1 MNMNHFAIASM
12 SYYLLPF
19 RLTKLGSF
27 TSAVVHFFAILIDE
41 NQLLGTMFVSSM
53 TSTGPLE
60 TPTVGMTACR
70 KTYTGQ
76 REVRKVS
83 KLARNEQSPPWPS
96 GLKRWNQTL
105 VPVVRARFEPR
116 CGRPHFAPTHS
127 GVRVCGRNRT
137 ETRER
142 EWAEGTVSSLPGT
155 LNVRI
160 KFCHSTG
167 IARSGGGVR
176 ASTTSYA

>member
-1 MNMNHFAIASM
+1 MAVSILKCPYCSDSIRKSGAGIVGIALNFAHACT
-12 SYYLLPF
+12 YLVYLSLL
-19 RLTKLGSF
+19 RLLYGWRHTCCHIH
-27 TSAVVHFFAILIDE
+27 A
-41 NQLLGTMFVSSM
+41 M
-53 TSTGPLE
+53 
-60 TPTVGMTACR
+60 
-70 KTYTGQ
+70 
-76 REVRKVS
+76 
-83 KLARNEQSPPWPS
+83 SPPWPS

>member
-1 MNMNHFAIASM
+1 MD
-12 SYYLLPF
+12 
-19 RLTKLGSF
+19 
-27 TSAVVHFFAILIDE
+27 ILEQNVGYEFEDM
-41 NQLLGTMFVSSM
+41 LK
-53 TSTGPLE
+53 
-60 TPTVGMTACR
+60 TVEDM
-70 KTYTGQ
+70 
-76 REVRKVS
+76 
-83 KLARNEQSPPWPS
+83 SPPWPS

-105 VPVVRARFEPR
+105 LPVVRARFEPR
-116 CGRPHFAPTHS
+116 CGRPHFAPTRS

-137 ETRER
+137 EVRER

>member
-1 MNMNHFAIASM
+1 MIISK
-12 SYYLLPF
+12 YLMQNLKRIGLPMF
-19 RLTKLGSF
+19 RGGAT
-27 TSAVVHFFAILIDE
+27 TRP
-41 NQLLGTMFVSSM
+41 M
-53 TSTGPLE
+53 
-60 TPTVGMTACR
+60 
-70 KTYTGQ
+70 
-76 REVRKVS
+76 
-83 KLARNEQSPPWPS
+83 SPPWPS

-116 CGRPHFAPTHS
+116 RGRPHFTPTCN
-127 GVRVCGRNRT
+127 GVRVRGRNRT
-137 ETRER
+137 EARER

-160 KFCHSTG
+160 KLCHSTG

>member
-1 MNMNHFAIASM
+1 MRPEMLRDEQERSLTPGGWNRR
-12 SYYLLPF
+12 LPRF
-19 RLTKLGSF
+19 FPDWRGS
-27 TSAVVHFFAILIDE
+27 
-41 NQLLGTMFVSSM
+41 G
-53 TSTGPLE
+53 G
-60 TPTVGMTACR
+60 
-70 KTYTGQ
+70 KT
-76 REVRKVS
+76 
-83 KLARNEQSPPWPS
+83 LSPPWPS

-116 CGRPHFAPTHS
+116 CRRPHFAPTRS
-127 GVRVCGRNRT
+127 GVRVCCRNRT
-137 ETRER
+137 EAREC
-142 EWAEGTVSSLPGT
+142 EWAEGTVSSVPGT